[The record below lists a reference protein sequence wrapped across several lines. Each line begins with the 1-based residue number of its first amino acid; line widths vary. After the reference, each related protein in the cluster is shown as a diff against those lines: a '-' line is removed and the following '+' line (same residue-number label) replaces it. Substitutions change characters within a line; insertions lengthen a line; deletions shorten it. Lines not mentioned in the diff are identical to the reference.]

1 MKSKRFKGIV
11 SVIVVVTFIAYS
23 HLSFSLETTT
33 NILGDAVGSGN
44 AEIKT
49 TFNNWISIAG
59 KTHPVVNGAY
69 LRSGVG
75 RTSIILKDGVR
86 LELGKDSLIAVS
98 GSRGTYTIDLKK
110 GRIAFT
116 VPDGINFSVST
127 PSAAVHVP
135 STTAAMFQKTNFE
148 PQRSTKG
155 IIKYD
160 GKKTTVVSING
171 KLMVN
176 DLNGGAQIVAAG
188 EAIYTTPMGKGFNI
202 MPAQLAEVEDVEEP
216 EPIDM
221 KKLAMIIVGGAAVV
235 VGVALLISN
244 ASSGDSDTGTASPS
258 SP

>member
-1 MKSKRFKGIV
+1 MRSKRFKGIV

-23 HLSFSLETTT
+23 RLSFSLEPSA

-44 AEIKT
+44 VEIKT

-75 RTSIILKDGVR
+75 RISIILKDGAR

-98 GSRGTYTIDLKK
+98 GSRGTYAIDLKK

-116 VPDGINFSVST
+116 VPDGIIFSVST
-127 PSAAVHVP
+127 PSATVHVP
-135 STTAAMFQKTNFE
+135 STTAAMFQKTNSV

-155 IIKYD
+155 IIRYD
-160 GKKTTVVSING
+160 EKKTTVISING

-176 DLNGGAQIVAAG
+176 DPNGGAQMLAAG
-188 EAIYTTPMGKGFNI
+188 EAIYITPMGKGFNI
-202 MPAQLAEVEDVEEP
+202 IPAQLAEVEDVEEA

-221 KKLAMIIVGGAAVV
+221 KKLAMIVVGSAAVI
-235 VGVALLISN
+235 VGVALLISG
-244 ASSGDSDTGTASPS
+244 STSGDTGTASPS